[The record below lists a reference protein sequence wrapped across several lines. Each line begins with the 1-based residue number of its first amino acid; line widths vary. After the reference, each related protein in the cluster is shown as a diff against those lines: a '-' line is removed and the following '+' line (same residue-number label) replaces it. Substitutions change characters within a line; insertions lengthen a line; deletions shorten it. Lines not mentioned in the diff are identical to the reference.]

1 MRNKVSLKNYNDYL
15 LNTIT
20 RLMFRAKPNPFAQ
33 SESETGAKLVSPD
46 TRISK
51 MSEIAQSPKLK
62 LKGEIYPKSY
72 DQFPTN
78 SNFS

>member
-1 MRNKVSLKNYNDYL
+1 
-15 LNTIT
+15 
-20 RLMFRAKPNPFAQ
+20 MFRAKPNPFAQ

-72 DQFPTN
+72 DQFLTN